1 MTQRSKYD
9 IIVSAPNKMAQLAI
23 VENVLDFV
31 AVPAFQFLKENLRSG
46 CKVGMYICGPQYL
59 EVDVDVLAQK
69 VQDEYEYQ
77 MRVSAEERR
86 RGA

>member
-9 IIVSAPNKMAQLAI
+9 IIVTEPGKMAELAI

-31 AVPAFQFLKENLRSG
+31 AVPAFQFLKNNLVKGATVRMF
-46 CKVGMYICGPQYL
+46 VCGPQYL
-59 EVDVDVLAQK
+59 EVDVDLLAQK
-69 VQDEYEYQ
+69 VKDEYEYQ